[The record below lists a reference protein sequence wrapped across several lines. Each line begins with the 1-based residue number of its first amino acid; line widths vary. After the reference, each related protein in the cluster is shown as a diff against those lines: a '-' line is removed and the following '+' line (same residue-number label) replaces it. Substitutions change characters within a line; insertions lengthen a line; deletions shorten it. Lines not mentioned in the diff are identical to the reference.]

1 MRRFGIRSQITALTL
16 IPLLVVVISMESYFL
31 QDRFADLENDL
42 QEHGKLLA
50 RQLSGSAEYGV
61 FSNNQAFL
69 QGIADYTLM
78 QTDVRSIAIVDASSQ
93 ILHYA
98 YDTKGKNR
106 DRKNEQNE
114 YRVQV
119 DLLNPISV
127 DAKSVWIYQP
137 IVPTQV
143 GLDDLVDAPKSQ
155 QIGAV
160 IVEMS
165 RAQTEERKSEMLWF
179 TVSVTVLILAFPLYA
194 IFLASRNIT
203 YPIRRLSDA
212 VQNIARGNLDTRV
225 YVSQSGTQELSDLA
239 NGFNH
244 MTAQLQEERAAL
256 EERINEAT
264 QALRE
269 KKEEAERASHDKS
282 HFLAVASHDLRQPL
296 HALGLYIAELQ
307 RKAVGS
313 EQQHLVAQVERSVE
327 SLSTLLNAL
336 LDISKLDAGA
346 IVPHM
351 QICDVGAMLK
361 HVAAD
366 YQILSSLRNI
376 SLVIR
381 PCALHVHSD
390 PMLLERILTNLV
402 SNALRYTP
410 QNGRVIIAC
419 RRRGDR
425 LRIEVRDNGIGISK
439 NDQANIYRE
448 FFQLNQPQLDS
459 SKGLGLGLAIV
470 DRLVKLLGH
479 RIDLRSAPA
488 KGTVFAVEVP
498 IASGAI
504 EPSMG
509 SPIESETD
517 SATDSSTLAGKR
529 LLVVDD
535 DEMVLNSTASILLSW
550 DCDVTL
556 ATTVTQV
563 EQYLQSG
570 MTWDMIIS
578 DYQLEHNATG
588 IDVIAMVHQR
598 LAKTLPCI
606 LVSGDT
612 GPTVLKLAAVSGYH
626 LLHKPVKPAKLRSL
640 VIHLLEESR

>member
-1 MRRFGIRSQITALTL
+1 MRRFGIRGQITALTL
-16 IPLLVVVISMESYFL
+16 IPLLVIVVSMETYFL
-31 QDRFADLENDL
+31 QDRFSDLDNDL

-50 RQLSGSAEYGV
+50 RQLAGSAEYGV
-61 FSNNQAFL
+61 FSNNQTFL

-78 QTDVRSIAIVDASSQ
+78 QTDVRSIAIVDSNSQ
-93 ILHYA
+93 VLHYA
-98 YDTKGKNR
+98 HDSRGQLGKVNAG
-106 DRKNEQNE
+106 DNE
-114 YRVQV
+114 YRTQV
-119 DLLNPISV
+119 DLLNPISI
-127 DAKSVWIYQP
+127 DAKSVWLYQP

-143 GLDDLVDAPKSQ
+143 GLDDLADAPKSQ

-165 RAQTEERKSEMLWF
+165 RANTEKRKSEMLWF

-194 IFLASRNIT
+194 IFLASRSIT
-203 YPIRRLSDA
+203 YPIRRLSEA
-212 VQNIARGNLDTRV
+212 VQNIARGNFDTRV
-225 YVSQSGTQELSDLA
+225 YVSGNGTQELGNLA
-239 NGFNH
+239 NGFNN
-244 MTAQLQEERAAL
+244 MAAQLQEERAIL
-256 EERINEAT
+256 EERIEEAT

-313 EQQHLVAQVERSVE
+313 EQQHLIGQVERSVE

-351 QICDVGAMLK
+351 QVCDVGAMLR

-366 YQILSSLRNI
+366 YQILSNLRNI
-376 SLVIR
+376 QLVIR
-381 PCALHVHSD
+381 PCAAHVHSD
-390 PMLLERILTNLV
+390 PLLLERILTNLV

-410 QNGRVIIAC
+410 QNGHVMIAC
-419 RRRGDR
+419 RRRDDR
-425 LRIEVRDNGIGISK
+425 LRIEVRDNGIGISRG
-439 NDQANIYRE
+439 DQENIYRE

-470 DRLVKLLGH
+470 DRLVRLLGH
-479 RIDLRSAPA
+479 RIDLRSAPG
-488 KGTVFAVEVP
+488 KGSVFAVEVP
-498 IASGAI
+498 IASSAI
-504 EPSMG
+504 EPSI
-509 SPIESETD
+509 STSIEPESEGAAD
-517 SATDSSTLAGKR
+517 GSALAGKK

-535 DEMVLNSTASILLSW
+535 DEMVLNSTASILVAW
-550 DCDVTL
+550 ECQVTL

-563 EQYLQSG
+563 EQYLQDG
-570 MTWDMIIS
+570 MTWDMVIS
-578 DYQLEHNATG
+578 DYQLENNATG
-588 IDVIAMVHQR
+588 IDVISMVHQR
-598 LAKTLPCI
+598 LSRNIPCI

-640 VIHLLEESR
+640 VIHLLEEVE